1 MYTCTYVQILNL
13 HVHRSYMY
21 ARQMLFIVGESLSK
35 LKGLDVIQLCAVVC
49 TYMHML
55 CYVYVESV

>member
-1 MYTCTYVQILNL
+1 MHLQILNL

-21 ARQMLFIVGESLSK
+21 ARSMLFIVGESLSK
-35 LKGLDVIQLCAVVC
+35 LKGLDVIQLCAAVC
-49 TYMHML
+49 TYMYML

>member
-1 MYTCTYVQILNL
+1 
-13 HVHRSYMY
+13 MY